1 MAVTPGYRSAYP
13 QWPDVR
19 NERPREPI
27 ATGAGSTI
35 ATMLST
41 DRRREELK
49 EVFSVARG
57 CTRCPQLAAT
67 RTQVVFGAGHADA
80 DLMFVGEAPGARE
93 DERGLPFVGAAG
105 KMLEELLAGVGLRR
119 EDVFIANVLKCLRY
133 DAMVQL
139 GDGSWEQI
147 GRLVRSRYSGTVMA
161 VDGAGRLVARRVT
174 GWHATPLGGR
184 TVHRLTPRSAEP
196 AGAGRVG
203 IELTGD
209 HPVLTERGYVRAD
222 ELVAG
227 DRVATG
233 QGLSH
238 AAFDVVV
245 GTLLGD
251 GSVSAGSSSLTMGHS
266 ARQGA
271 YARFKASLL
280 EELAPVA
287 EERSVAA
294 VSGGEPMSD
303 AILVRTRAHRALRV
317 LRHDFHRPDTGV
329 PEWLAEALNARMLA
343 IWFLDDGDMR
353 IRGGGRQPLA
363 EIAIVSFSDADLQIL
378 LRGLARLGLPAKC
391 SRSRLYFDV
400 PTSRKLSD
408 LIAPYVPEPM
418 RDKLHPDTVALI
430 PFDEAAWVGDDVRA
444 LYDEVEV
451 EDVTDRERADTT
463 FFCID
468 VEDTHNFVTAGGVVH
483 NCRPPG
489 NRDPAPIEIENCQGY
504 LFRQVELIQPKVIC
518 TLGNFSTKLL
528 RADPTGITR
537 VHGRR
542 ERRVIGTRAVWLY
555 PIHHPAAALYTRS
568 LQDTLREDFARLPA
582 ILAGPGP
589 EQPEPEPEPVATAPP
604 DLVEGRPAQEPTD
617 AVGDTPSAEQLGLF

>member
-1 MAVTPGYRSAYP
+1 MAVAPGYRSSYP
-13 QWPDVR
+13 QRPDVR
-19 NERPREPI
+19 NERPRGPM
-27 ATGAGSTI
+27 AAGARSTI
-35 ATMLST
+35 ATMSST
-41 DRRREELK
+41 DTRREELK
-49 EVFSVARG
+49 AVFTQARG

-93 DERGLPFVGAAG
+93 DEQGLPFVGAAG

-119 EDVFIANVLKCLRY
+119 EDVFIANVLKCLRD

-139 GDGSWEQI
+139 GDGSWERI
-147 GRLVRSRYSGTVMA
+147 GRLVRSEYSGTVMS
-161 VDGAGRLVARRVT
+161 VDEHGRLAARRVT

-184 TVHRLTPRSAEP
+184 TVHRLTYRSAGQ
-196 AGAGRVG
+196 AGDGRAGIV
-203 IELTGD
+203 LTGD

-222 ELVAG
+222 ELHAG

-233 QGLSH
+233 QGLRG

-251 GSVSAGSSSLTMGHS
+251 GSITPGAASLTMSHS
-266 ARQGA
+266 ARQRA
-271 YARFKASLL
+271 YARFKATLL
-280 EELAPVA
+280 EELAPVVEDRA
-287 EERSVAA
+287 VASVA
-294 VSGGEPMSD
+294 GGERVD
-303 AILVRTRAHRALRV
+303 AAVHVRTRAHGALGV
-317 LRHDFHRPDTGV
+317 LREDFCRPRTRV
-329 PEWLAEALNARMLA
+329 PEWLAEELNARMLA
-343 IWFLDDGDMR
+343 IWFLDDGR
-353 IRGGGRQPLA
+353 LRVRGDARRPLA
-363 EIAIVSFSDADLQIL
+363 ELSTVSFSDGDRQVL
-378 LRGLARLGLPAKC
+378 LHGLARLGLPAKAG
-391 SRSRLYFDV
+391 RSRLYFDA
-400 PTSRKLSD
+400 PTSRRLSD
-408 LIAPYVPEPM
+408 LIARYVPESM
-418 RDKLHPDTVALI
+418 RDRLHPETVALVA
-430 PFDEAAWVGDDVRA
+430 FDEEAWLGDDVRV
-444 LYDEVEV
+444 LYDEVEL

-468 VEDTHNFVTAGGVVH
+468 VQDTHNFVTAGGVVH

-489 NRDPAPIEIENCQGY
+489 NRDPAPIEIENCQEY

-528 RADPTGITR
+528 RGDPTGITR

-582 ILAGPGP
+582 ILAGPAP
-589 EQPEPEPEPVATAPP
+589 EQPAPPAPPAPDPEPEATAPP
-604 DLVEGRPAQEPTD
+604 AEEPAGAEAD
-617 AVGDTPSAEQLGLF
+617 APGAEQLGLF